1 MHPIDLDS
9 ARPKSYTGP
18 VPSAKAEI
26 LTRFSTRRENLVS
39 KAFARKDFLIK
50 EVAVSIGGGSRGG
63 TWLPGPDD
71 ETPPSPISPIA
82 SLIANLDLIEAVR
95 GTILEAVKAQQFDEV
110 ARAFVPGDTGG
121 SPAIRA
127 AIQEI
132 GAAVVASAAYAALGG
147 GSAGLPNPD
156 CGGTSLETIPPTL
169 TPVIHVGLA
178 VHRVTEL
185 PRLQKQ
191 LAQTVAFVDKAAA
204 AQAPHGT
211 EVAVVRAQLEATL
224 KNLPR

>member
-1 MHPIDLDS
+1 M
-9 ARPKSYTGP
+9 
-18 VPSAKAEI
+18 AKA
-26 LTRFSTRRENLVS
+26 LSRH
-39 KAFARKDFLIK
+39 DFLIK
-50 EVAVSIGGGSRGG
+50 DLVVSIGGGSRGG

-82 SLIANLDLIEAVR
+82 SVLVNIGLIEAVR
-95 GTILEAVKAQQFDEV
+95 GTIIDAVKAKRFDDV
-110 ARAFVPGDTGG
+110 ARAFVAGDAGG

-132 GAAVVASAAYAALGG
+132 GSAIVASAAYAALGGG

-156 CGGTSLETIPPTL
+156 CGGTSYETIPTSL
-169 TPVIHVGLA
+169 TPVVHVGFA

-185 PRLQKQ
+185 PRLKQQ
-191 LAQTVAFVDKAAA
+191 LAQAVAFVEKAAA
-204 AQAPHGT
+204 AQAPRG
-211 EVAVVRAQLEATL
+211 EEIGAVRAQLEGAL